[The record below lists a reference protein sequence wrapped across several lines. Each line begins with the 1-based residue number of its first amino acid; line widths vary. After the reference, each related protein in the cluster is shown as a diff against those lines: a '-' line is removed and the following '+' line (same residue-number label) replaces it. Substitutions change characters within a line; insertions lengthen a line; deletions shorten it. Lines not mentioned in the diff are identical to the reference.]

1 MVKSNY
7 NQVGCNIFFN
17 MEVVIILNLFGIKV
31 FNKFELNLEY
41 VNIFVWEIV
50 NILIYYIVN
59 GIDDYVI
66 IQLVKKLVDVKY
78 IGFGE
83 QGGIKFSKNMDQ
95 LNYFNFDNMCY

>member
-1 MVKSNY
+1 
-7 NQVGCNIFFN
+7 

-66 IQLVKKLVDVKY
+66 I
-78 IGFGE
+78 
-83 QGGIKFSKNMDQ
+83 
-95 LNYFNFDNMCY
+95 